1 MGSSSSGRI
10 NKVNLKF
17 HVSLKKVFLH
27 KKLKQDTTIYSK
39 SSTKETMPMD
49 FLLNINGPILYI
61 IIFFAKTIEV
71 SISTIRL
78 VYINKGERVK
88 GAILG
93 FFEIMIWILVVS
105 SVLHNITDDPL
116 KIFAYA
122 AGFSLGNFMGVSI
135 ESRIAVGLAS
145 IQVVVNEEDGDNLA
159 SILRDNLLGVTI
171 IDGKGK
177 NDSKKDLLF
186 IQLKRK
192 RIPAAI
198 KLIKETDPS
207 AYISVNDVK
216 SIVGG
221 FIKK

>member
-1 MGSSSSGRI
+1 
-10 NKVNLKF
+10 
-17 HVSLKKVFLH
+17 
-27 KKLKQDTTIYSK
+27 
-39 SSTKETMPMD
+39 MD
-49 FLLNINGPILYI
+49 FLLSLSGPALYI
-61 IIFFAKTIEV
+61 IVFLAKTIEV
-71 SISTIRL
+71 SIATIRL
-78 VYINKGERVK
+78 VYVNKGERIK

-93 FFEIMIWILVVS
+93 FFEVMIWILVVS
-105 SVLHNITDDPL
+105 SVLNNITDDPL

-122 AGFSLGNFMGVSI
+122 AGFSLGNYLGISI
-135 ESRIAVGLAS
+135 ESKIAVGLAS
-145 IQVVVNEEDGDNLA
+145 IQIVVNEDDGNILA
-159 SILRDNLLGVTI
+159 GILRDNEFGVTI

-207 AYISVNDVK
+207 AYISINDVK